1 LGGRLDIST
10 FLDILLAVT
19 SLPLTD
25 TRRTATLFHALSDP
39 TRIEILNCLASCER
53 CVCDLTGALDAAQSR
68 LSFHLK
74 VLREAGLITDRR
86 SGRWVYY
93 SLVPDALADA
103 QEYVESLRQGAT
115 SAAGGCCG

>member
-1 LGGRLDIST
+1 MTTLQSR
-10 FLDILLAVT
+10 
-19 SLPLTD
+19 D
-25 TRRTATLFHALSDP
+25 TRRTAALFHALSDP

-74 VLREAGLITDRR
+74 VLKEAGLITDRR

-93 SLVPDALADA
+93 TVVPDTLD
-103 QEYVESLRQGAT
+103 Q
-115 SAAGGCCG
+115 AAGYLAELREGGTGGNTACCG